1 VNSRA
6 IADTSIFIA
15 NETGRPLNT
24 ETLPDELAVS
34 VITIGEL
41 RAGVLAATDLTT
53 RDRRLRTLTAAL
65 ELDPVPI
72 DTSVAEHWAKLRVT
86 LRDRGLRMGVNDSWI
101 AATALALDV
110 PVLTQ
115 DDGFPTLDELRVLHA
130 YAGATRPAEVTVPEM
145 RRPAQGSV
153 LGRVGSIVPVAAVRR
168 PSRGGPIRPSA
179 RQR

>member
-1 VNSRA
+1 MTTRA

-15 NETGRPLNT
+15 NETGRPLDISA
-24 ETLPDELAVS
+24 LPDELAVS

-72 DTSVAEHWAKLRVT
+72 DTSVAEHWAKLRVA
-86 LRDRGLRMGVNDSWI
+86 LRDSGLRMAVNDSWI

-115 DDGFPTLDELRVLHA
+115 DEGFPALDELRVLRA
-130 YAGATRPAEVTVPEM
+130 
-145 RRPAQGSV
+145 
-153 LGRVGSIVPVAAVRR
+153 
-168 PSRGGPIRPSA
+168 
-179 RQR
+179 